1 MYNEKLDA
9 ELRRRQALAATGP
22 ITDATRAT
30 DLIERLFGDRPSVR
44 SSSIYFAAET

>member
-9 ELRRRQALAATGP
+9 ELRRRQAQAAAGP
-22 ITDATRAT
+22 VTDATRAT

-44 SSSIYFAAET
+44 PLIEGV